1 MGRKLKNIIL
11 ILCTIWWPIIRR
23 MIYRVQI
30 GLVVF
35 FKFLFVN
42 GGRNIVNETHIC
54 YVFVFDEMYCLIN
67 LFIIDYFVY
76 IVNSHNQ

>member
-1 MGRKLKNIIL
+1 MASLSIFF
-11 ILCTIWWPIIRR
+11 ILCTIWWPIIRG
-23 MIYRVQI
+23 IIDRVQI
-30 GLVVF
+30 VLVVF
-35 FKFLFVN
+35 FKFIFVN

-67 LFIIDYFVY
+67 LFIVNNFVY